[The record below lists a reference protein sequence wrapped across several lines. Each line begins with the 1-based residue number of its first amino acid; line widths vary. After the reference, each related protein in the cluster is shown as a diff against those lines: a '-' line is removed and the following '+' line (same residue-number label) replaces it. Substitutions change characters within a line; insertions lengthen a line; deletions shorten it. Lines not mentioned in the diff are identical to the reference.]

1 MNSLADRR
9 TDTCARYDRDATDR
23 TRLPTSNNRRQSFP
37 RRRPSAVKFLAAVFC
52 LAIATSNSIA
62 LAQPTKPAVEIPPEV
77 ASYASALDSLQKSGG
92 KQPIEPVFEAGMQA
106 GPSIQAIL
114 PELSDSQ
121 FQQVQHQMQGF
132 VIARYATTFVRPSVG
147 YFKNLS
153 RKIGT
158 KADRAF
164 FDIYERTEPDTNG
177 AFPAYIRQ
185 QTDESGCTRFDG
197 KMLTDL
203 YRGWL
208 TFRTTYPDDYAP
220 EAQGEIDSIETE
232 LLSGICSC
240 ENAQKTA
247 AGLQTFV
254 TAFPDLPITPKIKT
268 RITQIHANKS
278 SFRFNCHA
286 G

>member
-1 MNSLADRR
+1 M
-9 TDTCARYDRDATDR
+9 T
-23 TRLPTSNNRRQSFP
+23 
-37 RRRPSAVKFLAAVFC
+37 VC
-52 LAIATSNSIA
+52 LAIAASSPIA
-62 LAQPTKPAVEIPPEV
+62 LAQVKAAVEIPPEV
-77 ASYASALDSLQKSGG
+77 ESYASALDALKQSGG

-106 GPSIQAIL
+106 APSIQSIL

-121 FQQVQHQMQGF
+121 FSQVQHQMQGF
-132 VIARYATTFVRPSVG
+132 VLGRSETIFVRPSVG

-153 RKIGT
+153 RKIGS

-164 FDIYERTEPDTNG
+164 FDIYERTEPDANG
-177 AFPAYIRQ
+177 AFPAYIHQ
-185 QTDESGCTRFDG
+185 QTDESGCTGFDG
-197 KMLTDL
+197 KLLTDL

-232 LLSGICSC
+232 LRSGICSC

-254 TAFPDLPITPKIKT
+254 NAFPDLPITPKIKT
-268 RITQIHANKS
+268 RITQIRSNKS
-278 SFRFNCHA
+278 SFRFNCRA